1 MSPSCTEALLD
12 HRNDVS
18 EVLTSEKPVFSS
30 LSFKLTVAFLKIL
43 LMS

>member
-1 MSPSCTEALLD
+1 MSPSYTEALLD
-12 HRNDVS
+12 HQNNVFQA
-18 EVLTSEKPVFSS
+18 LTSEKLVFSS